1 MNGIR
6 TSLGPITTKA
16 KMINKPPCNSG
27 VKFLNIFFI
36 NQKDYCKYF
45 LVSAFALFP

>member
-27 VKFLNIFFI
+27 VKFLNSI
-36 NQKDYCKYF
+36 NFKIKYTS
-45 LVSAFALFP
+45 VTRYKQ